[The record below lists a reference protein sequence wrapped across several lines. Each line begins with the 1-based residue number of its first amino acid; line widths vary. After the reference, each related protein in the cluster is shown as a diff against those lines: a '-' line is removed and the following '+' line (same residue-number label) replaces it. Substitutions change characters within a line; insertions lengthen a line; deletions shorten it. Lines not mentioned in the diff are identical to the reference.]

1 MTGGALILRG
11 EDEDDANEHDL
22 SMAAVLLDTIA
33 DAAAAAGVA
42 VTGAVILAIGGW
54 YWLDPAVALAIALVV
69 AYHAVALIR
78 KVLIRLRPMAANG
91 SGDLSGIDRESRPM
105 RLGGRSPD
113 PARHAWRVISWRRVM
128 SDYRRSAVYQYLG
141 TSRSVCASLEAL
153 SLCLSLAQGAIVDYQ
168 NNDHGAGF
176 CDPHLDD
183 LASQAQAAQLTDPI
197 AFRRHSSS
205 AGLARMMRSSCAQA
219 NMRLM
224 TEASVL
230 LAPPQRDRAILQVRA
245 YA

>member
-1 MTGGALILRG
+1 
-11 EDEDDANEHDL
+11 
-22 SMAAVLLDTIA
+22 
-33 DAAAAAGVA
+33 
-42 VTGAVILAIGGW
+42 
-54 YWLDPAVALAIALVV
+54 
-69 AYHAVALIR
+69 
-78 KVLIRLRPMAANG
+78 
-91 SGDLSGIDRESRPM
+91 
-105 RLGGRSPD
+105 
-113 PARHAWRVISWRRVM
+113 M

-141 TSRSVCASLEAL
+141 KSRSVCASLEAL